1 MIDSEIGKMTNTAE
15 IKKKQCSVKEKNSI
29 SRALHLCEI
38 QRKSKLSPQEWELKT
53 DRCGLGRGSPFE
65 NNPLMSSH
73 RRGCFPGVFSG
84 RLCSSVS
91 FHSCQPYTQTWHLP
105 GKSPGAAQN
114 YKTTRNGKQGEEMVK
129 TNYKLQTSNYKLLTS
144 RLAFVMHAP
153 Q

>member
-1 MIDSEIGKMTNTAE
+1 MINSEIGKMTNIAE
-15 IKKKQCSVKEKNSI
+15 IKKKWCSVEEKNSI

-38 QRKSKLSPQEWELKT
+38 QWKSKLSPQEWELKT
-53 DRCGLGRGSPFE
+53 DRCGLGRGSPFK

-84 RLCSSVS
+84 HPCSSVS

-129 TNYKLQTSNYKLLTS
+129 TPTNFQHPGW
-144 RLAFVMHAP
+144 RL
-153 Q
+153 